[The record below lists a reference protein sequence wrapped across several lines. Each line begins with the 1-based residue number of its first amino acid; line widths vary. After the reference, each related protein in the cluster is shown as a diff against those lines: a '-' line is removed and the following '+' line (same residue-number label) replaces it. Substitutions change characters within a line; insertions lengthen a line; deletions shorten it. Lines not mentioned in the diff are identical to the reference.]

1 MSVIKKILLITVLQ
15 IFLFVNVAFAKDD
28 VVFLA
33 MHNNYWQVWLMDA
46 NGKNARAITDSPY
59 DKSRLSWYSNGDLL
73 VCGNQGE
80 LVRLSL
86 LDKSETPVKL
96 PFKYVSDAVISPDDK
111 YLAFSQKPKG
121 SIYNKL
127 WLLNVDSGEKTKI
140 HWSAEGF
147 QHEPVFS
154 LDGDKL
160 YFLSGNN
167 DQNHDVMQYNLRT
180 KKVKPVTFSGLYN
193 LDVAV
198 NNKNQLLFSSNRK
211 GHYDIWLQDDK
222 QIKQLTDNAA
232 LDGRPSWSVD
242 NQRVYF
248 ESNRSGVMNIWS
260 VDVDAKAEPVQLTHH
275 KIGARYPLWK
285 HKQAGAVSNAQE

>member
-1 MSVIKKILLITVLQ
+1 MKKILLITILQ
-15 IFLFVNVAFAKDD
+15 LFLFVSTAFAKDD

-33 MHNNYWQVWLMDA
+33 VHNNYWQVWLMDA
-46 NGKNARAITDSPY
+46 NGENARAITDSSY

-86 LDKSETPVKL
+86 LNKSETPVKL
-96 PFKYVSDAVISPDDK
+96 PFKYVNDAVISPDDK

-140 HWSAEGF
+140 HWGAEGF

-154 LDGDKL
+154 LDGRKL

-167 DQNHDVMQYNLRT
+167 GQNHDVMQYDLQT
-180 KKVKPVTFSGLYN
+180 KKVKPVTHSGLYN
-193 LDVAV
+193 LDIAV
-198 NNKNQLLFSSNRK
+198 NNKNQFLYSSNRK
-211 GHYDIWLQDDK
+211 GHYDIWLQDEK
-222 QIKQLTDNAA
+222 QIKQLTDNAS
-232 LDGRPSWSVD
+232 LDGRPSWSAD
-242 NQRVYF
+242 NKKAYF
-248 ESNRSGVMNIWS
+248 ESNRNGVMNVWS
-260 VDVDAKAEPVQLTHH
+260 VDVGGKTKPVQITHH
-275 KIGARYPLWK
+275 KMGARYPLWK
-285 HKQAGAVSNAQE
+285 QVQVGAVKNAQK